1 MHLAR
6 TFAAVFAAGAL
17 TLTGCAGDDLADDS
31 ASDPET
37 SAAAD
42 KGSLTLAGQNFPEAT
57 LVASMYEQLLE
68 DAGYTVETKLVD
80 SRDAYMPTFPGDV
93 DIVPEYVGGIVNFLN
108 TQANGAEAKP
118 FEAGDGEQL
127 ASDGASLL
135 EEAGI
140 ELLDLSPATDAN
152 AFFVTQE
159 FSEAEGVTTLSDLE
173 GQSVTLAAAPDCEG
187 RLDCE
192 GGLSDEYGI
201 DVTEVLP
208 LGYASDQT
216 YQSVLDGESELGE
229 TSTTDG
235 TLESQGLVILE
246 DDKQIQPAQNL
257 VPAVSADF
265 LADNPDVADILNP
278 LMAALTTEGLTEL
291 NGRMAVDRETAED
304 VAADFLSRAGPALTR
319 LTVSCFRRSPR
330 SWRGPCRLLADVSA
344 SKRQHPRWSGDSHTS
359 CGRSPSAAGS
369 TVATSSTRCGTSSR
383 HAPLA
388 TSCTRSAGP
397 SRPAT
402 QVISSAA
409 SERRSCSTSQPQSRC
424 TGGSPLCTSER
435 CPQISSTPA
444 RSSRHH
450 SSLAPGISRK

>member
-6 TFAAVFAAGAL
+6 TLAAVLAAGAL
-17 TLTGCAGDDLADDS
+17 TLSGCAGDDLSDDS
-31 ASDPET
+31 ASDSAT
-37 SAAAD
+37 SEGGD
-42 KGSLTLAGQNFPEAT
+42 KGSITLAGQNFPEAT

-68 DAGYTVETKLVD
+68 DAGYTVDTKLVD

-108 TQANGAEAKP
+108 TQANGAKAEP

-140 ELLDLSPATDAN
+140 ELLDLSPATDTN

-159 FSEAEGVTTLSDLE
+159 FSEAEGVTALSDLE

-192 GGLSDEYGI
+192 GGLTGEYGI

-208 LGYASDQT
+208 LGFASDQT
-216 YQSVLDGESELGE
+216 YQSVLDGESELGL

-291 NGRMAVDRETAED
+291 NGRMAVDREKPED
-304 VAADFLSRAGPALTR
+304 VAADFLAEEG
-319 LTVSCFRRSPR
+319 
-330 SWRGPCRLLADVSA
+330 LL
-344 SKRQHPRWSGDSHTS
+344 
-359 CGRSPSAAGS
+359 
-369 TVATSSTRCGTSSR
+369 
-383 HAPLA
+383 
-388 TSCTRSAGP
+388 
-397 SRPAT
+397 
-402 QVISSAA
+402 
-409 SERRSCSTSQPQSRC
+409 
-424 TGGSPLCTSER
+424 
-435 CPQISSTPA
+435 
-444 RSSRHH
+444 
-450 SSLAPGISRK
+450 

>member
-6 TFAAVFAAGAL
+6 SLAAVLAAGAL
-17 TLTGCAGDDLADDS
+17 TLTGCAGDDLSDDS
-31 ASDPET
+31 ASDTDT
-37 SAAAD
+37 SAAGD
-42 KGSLTLAGQNFPEAT
+42 KGSITLAGQNFPEAT

-108 TQANGAEAKP
+108 TQANGADAEP

-135 EEAGI
+135 EDAGI
-140 ELLDLSPATDAN
+140 ELLDLSPATDTN

-159 FSEAEGVTTLSDLE
+159 FSESEGVTTLSDLE

-192 GGLSDEYGI
+192 GGLTEEYGI
-201 DVTEVLP
+201 DVTKVLP

-291 NGRMAVDRETAED
+291 NGRMAVDREKPED
-304 VAADFLSRAGPALTR
+304 VAADFLAEEG
-319 LTVSCFRRSPR
+319 
-330 SWRGPCRLLADVSA
+330 LL
-344 SKRQHPRWSGDSHTS
+344 
-359 CGRSPSAAGS
+359 
-369 TVATSSTRCGTSSR
+369 
-383 HAPLA
+383 
-388 TSCTRSAGP
+388 
-397 SRPAT
+397 
-402 QVISSAA
+402 
-409 SERRSCSTSQPQSRC
+409 
-424 TGGSPLCTSER
+424 
-435 CPQISSTPA
+435 
-444 RSSRHH
+444 
-450 SSLAPGISRK
+450 